1 MIKEAEEL
9 ATQDA
14 ELRKRIEKLNEL
26 STLIW
31 HLKSQVAD
39 PDGLG
44 GKLGDEDKKTLQQEL
59 SQVNSW
65 LEDSSKSATMDEIE
79 ERFAELQAVVNPI
92 TSALYQGSGF
102 QDERREDESDEE
114 SFRHIEL

>member
-1 MIKEAEEL
+1 MIKEAEEF

-26 STLIW
+26 STFVW
-31 HLKSQVAD
+31 HLKSQVVD
-39 PDGLG
+39 PQGLG
-44 GKLGDEDKKTLQQEL
+44 GKLSDSDKKALQQEL
-59 SQVNSW
+59 AQFNHW
-65 LEDSSKSATMDEIE
+65 LEESSKAATMSEIE

-102 QDERREDESDEE
+102 QDYQEDESDEE